1 LGSFLIFLQ
10 KNIFKTMKIKWGIL
24 GAGHIAEKF
33 ASDMQ
38 SVSNGVL
45 YGVASQTEA
54 RRVWF
59 KEKFGV
65 PKIYDSYID
74 LLKDPEIEAIY
85 VATPHN
91 FHFEHVKLSLENK
104 KAVLCEKP
112 ITVNLAQLLE
122 LQHLAQAKG
131 VLLME
136 ALWTYF
142 LPTFKMAKQWID
154 EGKIGKVTTLK
165 AEFGFKAPY
174 NEQNRV
180 FNANLAGGALLD
192 IGIYPIAFAYF
203 FAQSNILEINSMAHI
218 GKTQIDEYNAVNLSF
233 ESGELA
239 ILNSSVVTGLQN
251 DGFIY
256 GSKGYIHLPY
266 FWKGTQALLDSE
278 TEKIKFEDKR
288 MTCGYNFETEHFA
301 NLLLNGQIQSDVVSF
316 EMSKKIMNTMD
327 TVRKQNNFKYP
338 FE

>member
-1 LGSFLIFLQ
+1 
-10 KNIFKTMKIKWGIL
+10 MKIKWGIL

-38 SVSNGVL
+38 SVSNSVL

-54 RRVWF
+54 RRDWF
-59 KEKFGV
+59 EEKYGV
-65 PKIYDSYID
+65 KVYDSYID
-74 LLKDPEIEAIY
+74 LLEDPEIEAIY

-203 FAQSNILEINSMAHI
+203 FVQSNILKINSMAHI
-218 GKTQIDEYNAVNLSF
+218 GNTQIDEYNAINLSF
-233 ESGELA
+233 ENGEIA
-239 ILNSSVVTGLQN
+239 ILNSTVVSGLQN

-266 FWKGTQALLDSE
+266 FWKGTQAFLNSE
-278 TEKIKFEDKR
+278 TEKITFEDKR
-288 MTCGYNFETEHFA
+288 MTWGYNFETEHFE